1 MDLILARR
9 ERLLPRQLEKYFT
22 LYVPII
28 LQSNPF
34 LSDEEEDGEKDEEEG
49 TIKSDED
56 LNPFSKDLDKVLEE
70 ERRVL
75 EDLKDPL
82 KVPAIV
88 CDNREQIRKK
98 WILNMMEWKEGQEEL
113 AALHDEIEMKKEEN
127 KTLQEQ
133 IEKAQERLQESQLYV
148 QERCR

>member
-1 MDLILARR
+1 M
-9 ERLLPRQLEKYFT
+9 EEE
-22 LYVPII
+22 
-28 LQSNPF
+28 
-34 LSDEEEDGEKDEEEG
+34 DEEEEEEER
-49 TIKSDED
+49 TLKSDDD

-88 CDNREQIRKK
+88 CDNRDQIRKK

-113 AALHDEIEMKKEEN
+113 AALQEEIEMKKEEN
-127 KTLQEQ
+127 KALQEQ
-133 IEKAQERLQESQLYV
+133 IEKAQERLQESQGYV
-148 QERCR
+148 QGRCMW